1 MLVVNIWHCDVRTLG
16 EKATDPCK
24 TTASYQVILRR
35 KGTARHHNINE
46 FLTVYSGFEK
56 AASVDSQIV
65 GKRKT

>member
-1 MLVVNIWHCDVRTLG
+1 MLVVNSWHCDVRTLG

-35 KGTARHHNINE
+35 KGTGHYNIKE
-46 FLTVYSGFEK
+46 YLTVYSGFEK